1 MKHVVWLLLAAC
13 CLAFGQVQ
21 PAAFPATDDASCTCC
36 DCAGACGMPECA
48 PPPVAR
54 TPVFA
59 QAEIRRVKTE
69 TARRAAPVPQQVAA
83 SLSWRRPDEISGN
96 ALSRT
101 HGLPVVDT
109 PVFLVHCSLL
119 I

>member
-1 MKHVVWLLLAAC
+1 MKYVVWLLLAAC

-21 PAAFPATDDASCTCC
+21 PVASPAADGDACTCC
-36 DCAGACGMPECA
+36 DCGGACGMPECA

-59 QAEIRRVKTE
+59 QTE
-69 TARRAAPVPQQVAA
+69 TRTVRAEATRLKAPARPLFAANRPLDRISPARGRALGA
-83 SLSWRRPDEISGN
+83 
-96 ALSRT
+96 

>member
-21 PAAFPATDDASCTCC
+21 PAASPAAGDAHCTCC

-59 QAEIRRVKTE
+59 QNEARPVKAEV
-69 TARRAAPVPQQVAA
+69 ARRATPAPAPVVAFPPLCP
-83 SLSWRRPDEISGN
+83 SIKLSPH
-96 ALSRT
+96 SRGLA

>member
-21 PAAFPATDDASCTCC
+21 PAASPAADGACGCC
-36 DCAGACGMPECA
+36 DCGGACGMPECA

-59 QAEIRRVKTE
+59 QTE
-69 TARRAAPVPQQVAA
+69 TRNVKAEATRLKAPARPLFAAKQP
-83 SLSWRRPDEISGN
+83 
-96 ALSRT
+96 LSRT
-101 HGLPVVDT
+101 SPALGRALGVAHGLPVVDT

>member
-21 PAAFPATDDASCTCC
+21 PAVSPAADDVNCTCC

-59 QAEIRRVKTE
+59 QNETRPVKAEV
-69 TARRAAPVPQQVAA
+69 ARRATPAPAQVVAFPPQCRLVQLTSN
-83 SLSWRRPDEISGN
+83 SLGR
-96 ALSRT
+96 A